1 MHPNNTFVYINFNL
15 KIFSDTNR
23 RQCRRPVPPVHHNHP
38 EGEEAAA
45 AIGTRPRLPIP
56 ARHRADPATATARD
70 GATTTGVGVAVR
82 LTAAPEAETAAAG
95 HPIKS
100 QHKAKGTSDW
110 IIFFNLKECYFI

>member
-45 AIGTRPRLPIP
+45 PATGTRRRRPIP

-70 GATTTGVGVAVR
+70 GATTTGVGVAAAVR

-100 QHKAKGTSDW
+100 QHKAKGTCDL
-110 IIFFNLKECYFI
+110 IIFF